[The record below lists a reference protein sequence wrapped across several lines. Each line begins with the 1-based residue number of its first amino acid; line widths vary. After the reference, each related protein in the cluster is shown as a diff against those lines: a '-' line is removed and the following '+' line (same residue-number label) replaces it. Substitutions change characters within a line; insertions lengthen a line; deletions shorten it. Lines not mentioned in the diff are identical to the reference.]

1 MPTQPPLQQPVGKGK
16 GRGGA
21 GRGRGRGDYAGHP
34 FVVVGDAGALTADF
48 SLTPP
53 ASSPLRW
60 LAYKAAACLRVFVA
74 SFFPAP
80 AAPVVLLLC
89 VACVTPMRFL

>member
-21 GRGRGRGDYAGHP
+21 GRGRGRGDYAGQP
-34 FVVVGDAGALTADF
+34 FVAVGDAGAPTADF
-48 SLTPP
+48 IQTPP

-60 LAYKAAACLRVFVA
+60 LACKAACLRVFVA
-74 SFFPAP
+74 SFFLAP
-80 AAPVVLLLC
+80 AAPVVMLLC